1 MIKIS
6 TSPKLYRL
14 DGGPLQSL
22 GNDLTVGTAIS
33 GILAAKRSKDPV
45 RAYNLAKKFYDQE
58 EVELSVSD
66 FTFVRKEIDNDEGW
80 NNTTIG
86 QLFIHLDEAKNG
98 NTTDSE

>member
-1 MIKIS
+1 MIKIKTS
-6 TSPKLYRL
+6 TKLYRM
-14 DGGPLQSL
+14 DGEQLQSL
-22 GNDLTVGTAIS
+22 GRDLTVGVAIS

-45 RAYNLAKKFYDQE
+45 RAYNLAKKFAEQE

-66 FTFVRKEIDNDEGW
+66 FTFVRKEVETDEGW